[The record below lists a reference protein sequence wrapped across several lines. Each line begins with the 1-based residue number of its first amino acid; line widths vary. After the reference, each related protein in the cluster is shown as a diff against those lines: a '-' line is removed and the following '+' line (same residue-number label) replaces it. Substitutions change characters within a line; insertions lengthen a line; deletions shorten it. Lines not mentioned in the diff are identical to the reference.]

1 MSDLTPGQPPLPDPE
16 GSRPAPLPALPG
28 FPVPYV
34 PPPGPYGAPPPAY
47 GQPPP
52 GPYGAPATRACPAC
66 RTPVWPTTSVCP
78 RCGTFLSVPKDK
90 SVAVLLA
97 VFLGAWTWVY
107 TYKRDASKFW
117 VGIVLTL
124 VGYPL
129 VFAFGFGLLVIFGV
143 WLWAV
148 IDTASK
154 SQTYYQQFPLGG

>member
-34 PPPGPYGAPPPAY
+34 PPPGPYGAP
-47 GQPPP
+47 
-52 GPYGAPATRACPAC
+52 ATGACPAC